1 MTTPILEKTFP
12 FLKPTDHFDP
22 QMIAG
27 IAPRNQINPRIEKL
41 RRALNVAKYPLCIE
55 KARLVIEAYRAHEGD
70 PPILRRAKATAHY
83 LDHKTIFIEDG
94 ELIVGNVASKPMGME
109 AGSLGPTWLQEDL
122 DDLKQTTFEIS
133 DEDETQLRALDEYW
147 VGKNRTLEERMGQF
161 YDDERLWPFIQSGIL
176 LPPWKKKNQGRGH
189 GAAGV
194 GWGLG
199 LGQSLIVVDYAKVLY
214 EGLNKTIADAEA
226 ELKTL
231 RFNSA
236 DAIKKADFL
245 NAVIITHTAIV
256 RLANRFA
263 DLAEEMASRETDATR
278 KKELEQIA
286 ETCRWVPA
294 NPARTFRE
302 AMQSFWLIWMMIA
315 QGTAP
320 GGRFDQFMFPFYKKD
335 KADGCITEEQ
345 ALELLICLR
354 IKVMQFN
361 FVGGGKAQR
370 EKWSGLARWHNWVIG
385 GVTPDGDE
393 ATNDLSYLILE
404 AAYRCRTPHHTITLR
419 VHNGTPEPLLMK
431 ALELI
436 RTGIGM
442 PALVSDDSYIG
453 YLVSQGVP
461 LREARDYALAGC
473 LDVNLPG
480 KSRINAFGMFIA
492 PLVLEITLNNG
503 IEPRTGKQLGLP
515 TGEFANFETF
525 DDLLNAYKTQMKFFM
540 GLAAE
545 EHNIL
550 LQAQRELFP
559 DAIHSALMVDAI
571 KVGKDALDRAMPFEN
586 GSCMNVVGMINV
598 ADSLAA
604 IKRLVFDEKKIS
616 ARELKAALDA
626 NWEGYAAI
634 HKLCLRAPK
643 YGNGDPFVDSIAADL
658 YKFWAETSATFPT
671 IFGGTMKPAGI
682 SITSYGPGGALT
694 GATPD
699 GRYAGENL
707 ADGTMSAAQGR
718 DMCGPTALI
727 RSAMMID
734 QIPYQSTLFNMKFHP
749 SALKGNEDLNKLAS
763 LIKTYFDYGGK
774 QVQFN
779 VVNRALLLNAQK
791 HPEKHRDLVVRVAGY
806 SAYFVQLSKRIQED
820 IIQRMEHEFA

>member
-1 MTTPILEKTFP
+1 MTTPILEETLP
-12 FLKPTDHFDP
+12 HPKPSEHFDP
-22 QMIAG
+22 QTITG
-27 IAPRNQINPRIEKL
+27 IASRGQVNPRIEKL
-41 RRALNVAKYPLCIE
+41 RRALQVQKYPLCIE
-55 KARLVIEAYRAHEGD
+55 KVRLVIESYRATEGE
-70 PPILRRAKATAHY
+70 PQILRRAKATAYY

-109 AGSLGPTWLQEDL
+109 AGSLGPTWSPEDL

-133 DEDETQLRALDEYW
+133 DGDEAQLRALDDYW
-147 VGKNRTLEERMGQF
+147 LGKGRTLEERMGQF

-176 LPPWKKKNQGRGH
+176 LPPWKKKTQGRGH

-199 LGQSLIVVDYAKVLY
+199 LGQSLIVVDYAMVLN
-214 EGLNKTIADAEA
+214 EGLDKTIADAQA
-226 ELKTL
+226 ELKNL
-231 RFNSA
+231 RYTSA

-245 NAVIITHTAIV
+245 HAVIITHTAIV

-263 DLAEEMASRETDATR
+263 DLATEMAAKETDATR
-278 KKELEQIA
+278 KQELEQIA
-286 ETCRWVPA
+286 ETCCWVPA
-294 NPARTFRE
+294 NPARNFRE
-302 AMQSFWLIWMMIA
+302 AMQSFWFIWMMIA

-320 GGRFDQFMFPFYKKD
+320 GGRFDQFMYPFYKKD
-335 KADGCITEEQ
+335 KAEGKITEEQ
-345 ALELLICLR
+345 TLELLICLR

-385 GVTPDGDE
+385 GVTPDGAD

-419 VHNGTPEPLLMK
+419 VHEGTPEPLLMK
-431 ALELI
+431 ALQVI
-436 RTGIGM
+436 KTGMGM

-453 YLVSQGVP
+453 YLTSQGVP

-492 PLVLEITLNNG
+492 PLVFEITLNNG
-503 IEPRTGKQLGLP
+503 VEPRTGTQLGP
-515 TGEFANFETF
+515 RTGDIASFETF
-525 DDLLNAYKTQMKFFM
+525 DDLVRAYKEQMKYFM

-550 LQAQRELFP
+550 LRAQAELFP
-559 DAIHSALMVDAI
+559 DAVHSALMVDAI
-571 KVGKDALDRAMPFEN
+571 REGKDALDRVMPFEN

-604 IKRLVFDEKKIS
+604 MKKLIFEEKKIT
-616 ARELKAALDA
+616 ALQLKAALDA
-626 NWEGYAAI
+626 NWEGYADI
-634 HKLCLRAPK
+634 HKMCLSAPK

-658 YKFWAETSATFPT
+658 YKFWADTSVTFPT

-718 DMCGPTALI
+718 DTHGPTALI

-734 QIPYQSTLFNMKFHP
+734 QIPYQSTLFNVKFHP
-749 SALKGNEDLNKLAS
+749 SALQGTEDLKKLAA
-763 LIKTYFDYGGK
+763 LIKTYFAYGGK

-779 VVNRALLLNAQK
+779 VVNRAILLDAQR

>member
-1 MTTPILEKTFP
+1 MHTPTLEKHSAPQSSPAARGDALDEFP
-12 FLKPTDHFDP
+12 T
-22 QMIAG
+22 
-27 IAPRNQINPRIEKL
+27 PRIEKL
-41 RRALNVAKYPLCIE
+41 RRALNVAKYPLCVE
-55 KARLVIEAYRAHEGD
+55 KARLVIESFRATEGL
-70 PPILRRAKATAHY
+70 PTILRRARATAHY
-83 LDHKTIFIEDG
+83 LDHKTLFIEDG
-94 ELIVGNVASKPMGME
+94 ELIIGNVASKPMGME
-109 AGSLGPTWLQEDL
+109 AGSLGPTWPIDDL

-133 DEDETQLRALDEYW
+133 DEDEAQLRALDEYW
-147 VGKNRTLEERMGQF
+147 VGKGRTLEERMGQF

-176 LPPWKKKNQGRGH
+176 LPPWKKKTQGRGH

-245 NAVIITHTAIV
+245 QSVIITHTAII

-263 DLAEEMASRETDATR
+263 DLAAEMATQESDSAR
-278 KKELEQIA
+278 KQELAQIA

-294 NPARTFRE
+294 NPARSFRE
-302 AMQSFWLIWMMIA
+302 AMQSFWFIWMMIA

-320 GGRFDQFMFPFYKKD
+320 GGRFDQFMYPFYRDD
-335 KADGCITEEQ
+335 KARGRITEEQ
-345 ALELLICLR
+345 AIELLICLR

-385 GVTPDGDE
+385 GVTPDGDD

-419 VHNGTPEPLLMK
+419 VHKGTPEPLLMK
-431 ALELI
+431 ALEVI
-436 RTGIGM
+436 QTGMGM

-453 YLVSQGVP
+453 YLTSQGVP

-492 PLVLEITLNNG
+492 PLVFEITLNNG
-503 IEPRTGKQLGLP
+503 VEPRTGQQLGLR
-515 TGEFANFETF
+515 TGNIASFTTF
-525 DDLLNAYKTQMKFFM
+525 DDLVRAYKEQVKYFM

-550 LQAQRELFP
+550 LQAQRELYP
-559 DAIHSALMVDAI
+559 DAIHSALMDDAI
-571 KVGKDALDRAMPFEN
+571 KVGKDALDRVMPFEN

-604 IKRLVFDEKKIS
+604 MKKLVFEEKKIS
-616 ARELKAALDA
+616 APQLKAALDA
-626 NWEGYAAI
+626 NWEGHADI
-634 HKLCLRAPK
+634 RKLCLHAPK
-643 YGNGDPFVDSIAADL
+643 YGNGDPYVDTIAADL
-658 YKFWAETSATFPT
+658 YKFWADSSETFTT

-699 GRYAGENL
+699 GRFAGENL

-718 DMCGPTALI
+718 DTRGPTALI

-734 QIPYQSTLFNMKFHP
+734 QIPYQSTLFNVKFHP
-749 SALKGNEDLNKLAS
+749 TALATTDDLGKLGS
-763 LIKTYFDYGGK
+763 LIKTYFEYGGK

-779 VVNRALLLNAQK
+779 VVNRAILLDAQQ